1 MISDL
6 GMYKKSCLHAFHYHH
21 QPTCVHP
28 LLDEVFPMKCNVP
41 RSPTWQVDW
50 GSQDAA
56 VHPLAFTTSTGG
68 DIRVQCREQTHSR
81 HCTRLFRFNSLPYEF
96 FWYSYVCGKHI
107 VMLGNRWGIKSRVAT
122 TNLTTHCTK
131 ASIDQ
136 HNFKDR
142 GNSGVCGGSRPF
154 GEAYNCGG
162 LYPAVDFDRLIMM
175 MISLSVFQVSSN
187 IPHLT
192 INLLIISMRLKHY

>member
-1 MISDL
+1 MGRIYDLWNKMYRGKVKMISDL
-6 GMYKKSCLHAFHYHH
+6 GMYKKSCLHAFHHH
-21 QPTCVHP
+21 HRPTCVHP

-68 DIRVQCREQTHSR
+68 DIGVYSR

-122 TNLTTHCTK
+122 KKPDDALY
-131 ASIDQ
+131 
-136 HNFKDR
+136 
-142 GNSGVCGGSRPF
+142 
-154 GEAYNCGG
+154 EG
-162 LYPAVDFDRLIMM
+162 LDGP
-175 MISLSVFQVSSN
+175 
-187 IPHLT
+187 P
-192 INLLIISMRLKHY
+192 